1 MSNTECR
8 KAREHCF
15 KLVFPDE
22 SHEKEYFAMMDEW
35 ISFGGRL
42 NPGAL
47 RLKGL
52 KKYSDWLKRVRDDC
66 TAKEK
71 FRGKVPQATYFLM
84 DEDRIYGAASI
95 RHDLNEGLLKTG
107 GHIGYGIRPSE
118 RQKGYATAMLGLAL
132 DKCKELGIMRVLVT
146 CDKDNIASAKV
157 IKNNG
162 GVLENEV
169 PDEKSMPVQRYWID
183 IR

>member
-1 MSNTECR
+1 MSSTECE
-8 KAREHCF
+8 KACKQCF
-15 KLVFPDE
+15 ELVFPDE

-42 NPGAL
+42 YPGAL

-52 KKYSDWLKRVRDDC
+52 KKYAHWLQKVRDEC
-66 TAKEK
+66 TDKES
-71 FRGKVPQATYFLM
+71 FRGKVPQTTYFLM
-84 DEDRIYGAASI
+84 GEDRIYGAVSI
-95 RHDLNEGLLKTG
+95 RNDLNKGLLKTG

-118 RQKGYATAMLGLAL
+118 RRRGYATAMLGLAL
-132 DKCKELGIMRVLVT
+132 HKCRELGIMRVLVT

-157 IKNNG
+157 IQKNG

-169 PDEKSMPVQRYWID
+169 PDEKGMPVQRYWID